1 MHSLDID
8 KNTFYLTP
16 ENVEV
21 GFNLLLQHLYMYIYI
36 VKMPQNIHVALK
48 THIHTTYIHTY
59 IHTYRQTERQTDT
72 HTHTNTD
79 EQQNKNNTEDINK
92 LTLTQSQRKLK
103 FLLPNRIGPP
113 CPQVVVQQTS
123 VAIYP
128 GESKVIKVFH
138 FRDFNWPTFRR
149 SFHEYC
155 SVHRPNA
162 EEFAVFTFFVCPID
176 DSATIRSQVFI
187 KKDLP

>member
-16 ENVEV
+16 ENIEVE
-21 GFNLLLQHLYMYIYI
+21 FNLLLQHLYMYIYPENAT
-36 VKMPQNIHVALK
+36 KYTYSSENIH
-48 THIHTTYIHTY
+48 TYDIHTY
-59 IHTYRQTERQTDT
+59 IHTYIQTDRHTHTHTQTHT
-72 HTHTNTD
+72 HTHTNS
-79 EQQNKNNTEDINK
+79 KINNREEINK
-92 LTLTQSQRKLK
+92 LTLTQGQRKLK

-123 VAIYP
+123 VAIDP

-155 SVHRPNA
+155 SVQRPNA

-176 DSATIRSQVFI
+176 DSATIRSQVFN
-187 KKDLP
+187 